1 MGSDDTFAVVRAY
14 HRGWTSQQF
23 DDAVELLAPDLSVE
37 VPINSYPTRDLF
49 AEALI
54 NFGSL
59 ATSVELLS
67 ELDRGDEAMLL
78 YDMHVEGLGPL
89 RVAEHFTVTDG
100 QITRIRQI
108 HDTAPVRAA
117 GFTQNPDS

>member
-1 MGSDDTFAVVRAY
+1 MTDDTLAVVRAY

-23 DDAVELLAPDLSVE
+23 NDATELLAADLRVE
-37 VPINSYPTRDLF
+37 VPINSYPTRESF

-59 ATSVELLS
+59 ANSVKLIS
-67 ELDRGDEAMLL
+67 ELGHADEAMLL
-78 YDMHVEGLGPL
+78 YDMDVTGLGTL
-89 RVAEHFTVTDG
+89 RIAEHFTVADG

-108 HDTAPVRAA
+108 HDTTAIRAA
-117 GFTQNPDS
+117 GFTQNAPEL